1 MSRQEVP
8 VRSSTITISTLSFVK
23 ALIIIATVGFLFL
36 IRDVLA
42 VLFVALIFASALSP
56 WVGSLERRGVPRP
69 LGILMIYLSIV
80 SLFALTITL
89 LIPPIASEYT
99 QIAARFPEYSDKVI
113 GGINAYYPE
122 LNVIEQ
128 FKAFAKSIQ
137 SILLQTAG
145 DVVGKIFDVIKG
157 FFAFFLIFVVTF
169 YMIIEENVI
178 RKAIHSVTPQ
188 RVQPYIDELISKI
201 QNKIGLWLRA
211 QITLSFIIFSLS
223 LIGLTILGV
232 DYALLLALVAGLTEF
247 LPVIGPIIG
256 GIPAVFIAFNQSP
269 WLALW
274 VLCLYVLIQRMEND
288 FLVPRVM
295 QKAVGINPVVSIIA
309 ILIGGK
315 IGGLLGVVLAIPVAT
330 VISTIIFDFLEH
342 EEERAPHHADS

>member
-1 MSRQEVP
+1 MSRSEQP
-8 VRSSTITISTLSFVK
+8 HISTITISTLSFVK
-23 ALIIIATVGFLFL
+23 ALIIVGVVGFLFL

-56 WVGSLERRGVPRP
+56 WVGSLEKRGIPRP
-69 LGILMIYLSIV
+69 LGILMIYLSIL
-80 SLFALTITL
+80 SLFGLTITL
-89 LIPPIASEYT
+89 LIPPIVSEYN
-99 QIAARFPEYSDKVI
+99 QIAERFPEYSDKVI
-113 GGINAYYPE
+113 QGINQYYPE
-122 LNVIEQ
+122 FNVIDQ
-128 FKAFAKSIQ
+128 LKGFAKSIQ
-137 SILLQTAG
+137 SVLLQTAG

-178 RKAIHSVTPQ
+178 RKAIHSVTPA

-201 QNKIGLWLRA
+201 QTKIGLWLRA

-232 DYALLLALVAGLTEF
+232 DYALILALVAGLTEF
-247 LPVIGPIIG
+247 LPVIGPIVG
-256 GIPAVFIAFNQSP
+256 GVPAVFIAFNQSP
-269 WLALW
+269 WMALW

-315 IGGLLGVVLAIPVAT
+315 IGGLVGVLLAIPVAT
-330 VISTIIFDFLEH
+330 VISTIIFDILEH
-342 EEERAPHHADS
+342 EEEKSSAPEA